1 MEHSNNLGRFRFPC
15 SGRQRCSVTFRLVK
29 RSRMPPKDK
38 DSITVAC
45 TIALEQ
51 AFAFAIAV
59 DIAQ

>member
-1 MEHSNNLGRFRFPC
+1 MEHSHNLERFRFPC

-38 DSITVAC
+38 DSIAVAC

-51 AFAFAIAV
+51 AFAIAV
-59 DIAQ
+59 DIDQ